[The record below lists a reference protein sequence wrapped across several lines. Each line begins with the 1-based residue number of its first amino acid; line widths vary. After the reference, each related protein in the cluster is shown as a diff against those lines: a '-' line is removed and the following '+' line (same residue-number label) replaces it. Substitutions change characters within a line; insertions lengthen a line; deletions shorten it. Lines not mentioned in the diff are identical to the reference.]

1 MITVNKGQ
9 HVKYFMRSG
18 MVLEGIVEEST
29 GAQVVLRS
37 LNDES
42 LMIIHR
48 PSEDIMLT
56 KVMPPPEETPEVVE
70 IEPEPSPQPPNDMQ
84 VQIKAKLHEA
94 LKAEDPALQNMSLEE
109 LRQLVVEQE
118 KQIIAQKRREHF
130 GSPGA
135 AKMTQYSN
143 PPNALRVHPRSNTAR
158 SAYQPGTIPSWAY
171 GRPPKGK

>member
-1 MITVNKGQ
+1 MITVNQGQ
-9 HVKYFMRSG
+9 HVKCFLRSG

-37 LNDES
+37 INDQS
-42 LMIIHR
+42 LLIIHR

-56 KVMPPPEETPEVVE
+56 KIMPELPPEE
-70 IEPEPSPQPPNDMQ
+70 IEEKALPKPPSDAQI
-84 VQIKAKLHEA
+84 QIKAKLHEA
-94 LKAEDPALQNMSLEE
+94 LEAKDPELQSMSLGE

-118 KQIIAQKRREHF
+118 KQIIAQKRKEHF

-135 AKMTQYSN
+135 AKMTQYSH
-143 PPNALRVHPRSNTAR
+143 PYMPRVHTRSNTAR
-158 SAYQPGTIPSWAY
+158 SPYQPGTIPSWAY